1 MKAVRTFA
9 YGVMAGFFVSIGG
22 TAFLSIENRVVAAL
36 FFTTGLFAISN
47 YGFNLFTGKVCY
59 LLDNGPGYLWD
70 LALIWLGNL
79 GGTLIAT
86 ALLGLTRVHPALAE
100 TAAPLVAAKLGDGLL
115 SVFVLSVFCNV
126 LIFIA
131 VDGFKNNAHELG
143 KYLGLIFGVTVFILC
158 GFEHCVANMFYFSV
172 ANAWGGKTV
181 LYLLVMTL
189 GNSCGGVI
197 VPLCRKLKARA
208 EKAAG

>member
-1 MKAVRTFA
+1 M
-9 YGVMAGFFVSIGG
+9 
-22 TAFLSIENRVVAAL
+22 VAAL

-131 VDGFKNNAHELG
+131 VDGYRIIPDALG
-143 KYLGLIFGVTVFILC
+143 KYLALFLGVAVFAIS
-158 GFEHCVANMFYFSV
+158 GFEHCVANMYFISLT
-172 ANAWGGKTV
+172 G
-181 LYLLVMTL
+181 
-189 GNSCGGVI
+189 S
-197 VPLCRKLKARA
+197 
-208 EKAAG
+208 

>member
-86 ALLGLTRVHPALAE
+86 ALLGLTRVHLALAE

-131 VDGFKNNAHELG
+131 VDGYRIIPDALG
-143 KYLGLIFGVTVFILC
+143 KYLALFLGVAVFAIS
-158 GFEHCVANMFYFSV
+158 GFEHCVANMYFISLTGSWSADAV
-172 ANAWGGKTV
+172 LFIIVNTVGNSLGG
-181 LYLLVMTL
+181 LLVPA
-189 GNSCGGVI
+189 VKKI
-197 VPLCRKLKARA
+197 FK
-208 EKAAG
+208 

>member
-59 LLDNGPGYLWD
+59 LLDNGPRYLWD

-131 VDGFKNNAHELG
+131 VDGYRIIPDALG
-143 KYLGLIFGVTVFILC
+143 KYLALFLGVAVFAIS
-158 GFEHCVANMFYFSV
+158 GFEHCVANMYYFTM
-172 ANAWGGKTV
+172 GGARSGRAV
-181 LYLLVMTL
+181 LYLLVMTV
-189 GNSCGGVI
+189 GNAVGGVI
-197 VPLCRKLKARA
+197 GPLARKVLSR
-208 EKAAG
+208 

>member
-9 YGVMAGFFVSIGG
+9 YGVMAGFCVSIGG

-59 LLDNGPGYLWD
+59 LLDNGPRYLWD

-131 VDGFKNNAHELG
+131 VDGYRIIPDALG
-143 KYLGLIFGVTVFILC
+143 KYLALFLGVAVFAIS
-158 GFEHCVANMFYFSV
+158 GFEHCVANMYFISLTGSWSADAV
-172 ANAWGGKTV
+172 LFIIVNTVGNSLGG
-181 LYLLVMTL
+181 LLVPA
-189 GNSCGGVI
+189 VKKI
-197 VPLCRKLKARA
+197 FK
-208 EKAAG
+208 

>member
-59 LLDNGPGYLWD
+59 LLDNGPRYLWE

-131 VDGFKNNAHELG
+131 VDGYRIIPDALG
-143 KYLGLIFGVTVFILC
+143 KYLALFLGVAVFAIS
-158 GFEHCVANMFYFSV
+158 GFEHCVANMYFISLTGSWSADAV
-172 ANAWGGKTV
+172 LFIIVNTVGNSLGG
-181 LYLLVMTL
+181 LLVPA
-189 GNSCGGVI
+189 VKKI
-197 VPLCRKLKARA
+197 FK
-208 EKAAG
+208 

>member
-59 LLDNGPGYLWD
+59 LLDNGPRYLWD

-131 VDGFKNNAHELG
+131 VDGYRIIPDALG
-143 KYLGLIFGVTVFILC
+143 KYLALFLGVAVFAIS
-158 GFEHCVANMFYFSV
+158 GFEHCVANMYFISLTGSW
-172 ANAWGGKTV
+172 NADAVLFIIVNTVGNSLGG
-181 LYLLVMTL
+181 LLVPA
-189 GNSCGGVI
+189 VKKI
-197 VPLCRKLKARA
+197 FK
-208 EKAAG
+208 

>member
-86 ALLGLTRVHPALAE
+86 ALLGLTRAHPALAE

-131 VDGFKNNAHELG
+131 VDGYRIIPDALG
-143 KYLGLIFGVTVFILC
+143 KYLALFLGVAVFAIS
-158 GFEHCVANMFYFSV
+158 GFEHCVANMYFISLTGSWSADAV
-172 ANAWGGKTV
+172 LFIIVNTVGNSLGG
-181 LYLLVMTL
+181 LLVPA
-189 GNSCGGVI
+189 VKKI
-197 VPLCRKLKARA
+197 FK
-208 EKAAG
+208 

>member
-59 LLDNGPGYLWD
+59 LLDNGPRYLWD

-131 VDGFKNNAHELG
+131 VDGYRIIPDALG
-143 KYLGLIFGVTVFILC
+143 KYLALFLGVAVFAIS
-158 GFEHCVANMFYFSV
+158 GFEHCVANMYFISLTGSWSADAV
-172 ANAWGGKTV
+172 LFIIVNTV
-181 LYLLVMTL
+181 
-189 GNSCGGVI
+189 GNSLGGLF
-197 VPLCRKLKARA
+197 VPAVKKIF
-208 EKAAG
+208 K

>member
-131 VDGFKNNAHELG
+131 VDGYRIIPDALG
-143 KYLGLIFGVTVFILC
+143 KYLALFLGVAVFAIS
-158 GFEHCVANMFYFSV
+158 GFEHCVANMYFISLTGSWSAAAV
-172 ANAWGGKTV
+172 LFIIVNTVGNSLGG
-181 LYLLVMTL
+181 LLVPA
-189 GNSCGGVI
+189 VKKI
-197 VPLCRKLKARA
+197 FK
-208 EKAAG
+208 

>member
-59 LLDNGPGYLWD
+59 LLYNGPGYLWD

-131 VDGFKNNAHELG
+131 VDGYRIIPDALG
-143 KYLGLIFGVTVFILC
+143 KYLALFLGVAVFAIS
-158 GFEHCVANMFYFSV
+158 GFEHCVANMYFISLTGSWSADAV
-172 ANAWGGKTV
+172 LFIIVNTVGNSLGG
-181 LYLLVMTL
+181 LLVPA
-189 GNSCGGVI
+189 VKKI
-197 VPLCRKLKARA
+197 FK
-208 EKAAG
+208 

>member
-1 MKAVRTFA
+1 MPRLTIR
-9 YGVMAGFFVSIGG
+9 YSGFFVSIGG

-100 TAAPLVAAKLGDGLL
+100 TAAPLVAALVVVVVAAKTKSLL
-115 SVFVLSVFCNV
+115 WC
-126 LIFIA
+126 A
-131 VDGFKNNAHELG
+131 VS
-143 KYLGLIFGVTVFILC
+143 GV
-158 GFEHCVANMFYFSV
+158 AAY
-172 ANAWGGKTV
+172 A
-181 LYLLVMTL
+181 LLML
-189 GNSCGGVI
+189 
-197 VPLCRKLKARA
+197 L
-208 EKAAG
+208 

>member
-131 VDGFKNNAHELG
+131 VDGYRIIPDALG
-143 KYLGLIFGVTVFILC
+143 KYLALFLGVAVFAIS
-158 GFEHCVANMFYFSV
+158 GFEHCVANMYFISLTGSWSADAV
-172 ANAWGGKTV
+172 IFIIVNTVGNSLGG
-181 LYLLVMTL
+181 LLVPA
-189 GNSCGGVI
+189 VKKI
-197 VPLCRKLKARA
+197 FK
-208 EKAAG
+208 

>member
-86 ALLGLTRVHPALAE
+86 ALLGLTRVNPALAE

-131 VDGFKNNAHELG
+131 VDGYRIIPDALG
-143 KYLGLIFGVTVFILC
+143 KYLALFLGVAVFAIS
-158 GFEHCVANMFYFSV
+158 GFEHCVANMYFISLTGSWSADAV
-172 ANAWGGKTV
+172 LFIIVNTV
-181 LYLLVMTL
+181 
-189 GNSCGGVI
+189 GNSLGGLF
-197 VPLCRKLKARA
+197 VPAVKKIF
-208 EKAAG
+208 K

>member
-1 MKAVRTFA
+1 MKAVRTSA

-131 VDGFKNNAHELG
+131 VDGYRIIPDALG
-143 KYLGLIFGVTVFILC
+143 KYLALFLGVAVFAIS
-158 GFEHCVANMFYFSV
+158 GFEHCVANMYFISLTGSWSADAV
-172 ANAWGGKTV
+172 LFIIVNTVGNSLGG
-181 LYLLVMTL
+181 LLVPA
-189 GNSCGGVI
+189 VKKI
-197 VPLCRKLKARA
+197 FK
-208 EKAAG
+208 

>member
-131 VDGFKNNAHELG
+131 VDGYRIIPDALG
-143 KYLGLIFGVTVFILC
+143 KYLALFLGVAVFAIS
-158 GFEHCVANMFYFSV
+158 GFEHCVANMYFISLTGSWSADAV
-172 ANAWGGKTV
+172 LFIIVNTV
-181 LYLLVMTL
+181 
-189 GNSCGGVI
+189 GNSLGGLF
-197 VPLCRKLKARA
+197 VPAVKKIF
-208 EKAAG
+208 K

>member
-131 VDGFKNNAHELG
+131 VDGYRIIPYALG
-143 KYLGLIFGVTVFILC
+143 KYLALFLGVAVFAIS
-158 GFEHCVANMFYFSV
+158 GFEHCVANMYFISLTGSWSADAV
-172 ANAWGGKTV
+172 LFIIVNTVGNSLGG
-181 LYLLVMTL
+181 LLVPA
-189 GNSCGGVI
+189 VKKI
-197 VPLCRKLKARA
+197 FK
-208 EKAAG
+208 

>member
-59 LLDNGPGYLWD
+59 LLDNGPRYLWD

-131 VDGFKNNAHELG
+131 VDGYRIIPDALG
-143 KYLGLIFGVTVFILC
+143 KYLALFLGVAVFAIS
-158 GFEHCVANMFYFSV
+158 GFEHCVANMYFISLTGSWSAEAVLFIIVNTIGNSV
-172 ANAWGGKTV
+172 GG
-181 LYLLVMTL
+181 LLVPA
-189 GNSCGGVI
+189 VK
-197 VPLCRKLKARA
+197 KLFK
-208 EKAAG
+208 

>member
-100 TAAPLVAAKLGDGLL
+100 TAAPLVAAKLGD
-115 SVFVLSVFCNV
+115 VFVLSVFCNV

-131 VDGFKNNAHELG
+131 VDGYRIIPDALG
-143 KYLGLIFGVTVFILC
+143 KYLALFLGVAVFAIS
-158 GFEHCVANMFYFSV
+158 GFEHCVANMYFISLTGSWSADAV
-172 ANAWGGKTV
+172 LFIIVNTVGNSLGG
-181 LYLLVMTL
+181 LLVPA
-189 GNSCGGVI
+189 VKKI
-197 VPLCRKLKARA
+197 FK
-208 EKAAG
+208 

>member
-86 ALLGLTRVHPALAE
+86 ALLGLTRVHAALAE

-131 VDGFKNNAHELG
+131 VDGYRIIPDALG
-143 KYLGLIFGVTVFILC
+143 KYLALFLGVAVFAIS
-158 GFEHCVANMFYFSV
+158 GFEHCVANMYFISLTGSWSADAV
-172 ANAWGGKTV
+172 LFIIVNTVGNSLGG
-181 LYLLVMTL
+181 LLVPA
-189 GNSCGGVI
+189 VKKI
-197 VPLCRKLKARA
+197 FK
-208 EKAAG
+208 

>member
-1 MKAVRTFA
+1 MKTVRTFA

-59 LLDNGPGYLWD
+59 LLDNGPRYLWD

-131 VDGFKNNAHELG
+131 VDGYRIIPDALG
-143 KYLGLIFGVTVFILC
+143 KYLALFLGVAVFAIS
-158 GFEHCVANMFYFSV
+158 GFEHCVANMYFISLTGSWSADAV
-172 ANAWGGKTV
+172 LFIIVNTVGNSLGG
-181 LYLLVMTL
+181 LLVPA
-189 GNSCGGVI
+189 VKKI
-197 VPLCRKLKARA
+197 FK
-208 EKAAG
+208 

>member
-1 MKAVRTFA
+1 MNGGKS
-9 YGVMAGFFVSIGG
+9 FVSGVLAGACIALGG
-22 TAFLSIENRVVAAL
+22 VVYLSVSSKAL
-36 FFTTGLFAISN
+36 GALIFCVGLFSIYTLGLS
-47 YGFNLFTGKVCY
+47 LFTGKVCY

-131 VDGFKNNAHELG
+131 VDGYRIIPDALG
-143 KYLGLIFGVTVFILC
+143 KYLALFLGVAVFAIS
-158 GFEHCVANMFYFSV
+158 GFEHCVANMYFISLTGSWSADAV
-172 ANAWGGKTV
+172 LFIIVNTVGNSLGG
-181 LYLLVMTL
+181 LLVPA
-189 GNSCGGVI
+189 VKKI
-197 VPLCRKLKARA
+197 FK
-208 EKAAG
+208 

>member
-131 VDGFKNNAHELG
+131 VDGYRIIPDALG
-143 KYLGLIFGVTVFILC
+143 KYLALFLGVAVFAIS
-158 GFEHCVANMFYFSV
+158 GFEHCVANMYFISLTGSWSADAV
-172 ANAWGGKTV
+172 LFIIVNTVGNSLGG
-181 LYLLVMTL
+181 LLVP
-189 GNSCGGVI
+189 VVKKI
-197 VPLCRKLKARA
+197 FK
-208 EKAAG
+208 

>member
-131 VDGFKNNAHELG
+131 VDGYRIIPDALG
-143 KYLGLIFGVTVFILC
+143 KYLALFLGVAVFAIS
-158 GFEHCVANMFYFSV
+158 GFEHCVANMYFISLTGSWSADAV
-172 ANAWGGKTV
+172 LFIIVNAVGNSLGG
-181 LYLLVMTL
+181 LLVPA
-189 GNSCGGVI
+189 VKKI
-197 VPLCRKLKARA
+197 FK
-208 EKAAG
+208 

>member
-100 TAAPLVAAKLGDGLL
+100 TAAPLAAAKLGDGLL

-131 VDGFKNNAHELG
+131 VDGYRIIPDALG
-143 KYLGLIFGVTVFILC
+143 KYLALFLGVAVFAIS
-158 GFEHCVANMFYFSV
+158 GFEHCVANMYFISLTGSWSADAV
-172 ANAWGGKTV
+172 IFIIVNTVGNSLGG
-181 LYLLVMTL
+181 LLVPA
-189 GNSCGGVI
+189 VKKI
-197 VPLCRKLKARA
+197 FK
-208 EKAAG
+208 

>member
-70 LALIWLGNL
+70 LVLIWLGNL

-131 VDGFKNNAHELG
+131 VDGYRIIPDALG
-143 KYLGLIFGVTVFILC
+143 KYLALFLGVAVFAIS
-158 GFEHCVANMFYFSV
+158 GFEHCVANMYFISLTGSWSADAV
-172 ANAWGGKTV
+172 LFIIVNTVGNSLGG
-181 LYLLVMTL
+181 LLVPA
-189 GNSCGGVI
+189 VKKI
-197 VPLCRKLKARA
+197 FK
-208 EKAAG
+208 

>member
-131 VDGFKNNAHELG
+131 VDGYRIIPDALG
-143 KYLGLIFGVTVFILC
+143 KYLALFLGVAVFAIS
-158 GFEHCVANMFYFSV
+158 GFEHCVANMYFISLTGSWSAGAV
-172 ANAWGGKTV
+172 LFIIVNTVGNSLGG
-181 LYLLVMTL
+181 LLVPA
-189 GNSCGGVI
+189 VKKI
-197 VPLCRKLKARA
+197 FK
-208 EKAAG
+208 

>member
-131 VDGFKNNAHELG
+131 VDGYRIIPDALG
-143 KYLGLIFGVTVFILC
+143 KYLALFLGVAVFAIS
-158 GFEHCVANMFYFSV
+158 GFEHCVANMYFISLTSSW
-172 ANAWGGKTV
+172 NADAVLFIIVNTVGNSLGG
-181 LYLLVMTL
+181 LLVPA
-189 GNSCGGVI
+189 VKKI
-197 VPLCRKLKARA
+197 FK
-208 EKAAG
+208 

>member
-131 VDGFKNNAHELG
+131 VDGYRIIPDALG
-143 KYLGLIFGVTVFILC
+143 KYLALFLGVAVFAIS
-158 GFEHCVANMFYFSV
+158 GFEHCVANMYFISLTGSWSAEAVLFIIVNTIGNSV
-172 ANAWGGKTV
+172 GG
-181 LYLLVMTL
+181 LLVPA
-189 GNSCGGVI
+189 VK
-197 VPLCRKLKARA
+197 KLFK
-208 EKAAG
+208 

>member
-59 LLDNGPGYLWD
+59 LLDNGPRYLWD

-115 SVFVLSVFCNV
+115 SVFVISVFCNV

-131 VDGFKNNAHELG
+131 VDGYRIIPDALG
-143 KYLGLIFGVTVFILC
+143 KYLALFLGVAVFAIS
-158 GFEHCVANMFYFSV
+158 GFEHCVANMYFISLTGSWSADAV
-172 ANAWGGKTV
+172 LFIIVNTVGNSLGG
-181 LYLLVMTL
+181 LLVPA
-189 GNSCGGVI
+189 VKKI
-197 VPLCRKLKARA
+197 FK
-208 EKAAG
+208 

>member
-22 TAFLSIENRVVAAL
+22 PAFLSIENRVVAAL

-131 VDGFKNNAHELG
+131 VDGYRIIPDALG
-143 KYLGLIFGVTVFILC
+143 KYLALFLGVAVFAIS
-158 GFEHCVANMFYFSV
+158 GFEHCVANMYFISLTGSWSADAV
-172 ANAWGGKTV
+172 LFIIVNTVGNSLGG
-181 LYLLVMTL
+181 LLVPA
-189 GNSCGGVI
+189 VKKI
-197 VPLCRKLKARA
+197 FK
-208 EKAAG
+208 

>member
-131 VDGFKNNAHELG
+131 VDGYRIIPDALG
-143 KYLGLIFGVTVFILC
+143 KYLALFLGVAVFAIS
-158 GFEHCVANMFYFSV
+158 GFEHCVANMYFISLTGSWSADAV
-172 ANAWGGKTV
+172 LFIIVNTAGNSLGG
-181 LYLLVMTL
+181 LLVPA
-189 GNSCGGVI
+189 VKKI
-197 VPLCRKLKARA
+197 FK
-208 EKAAG
+208 

>member
-131 VDGFKNNAHELG
+131 VDGYRIIPDALG
-143 KYLGLIFGVTVFILC
+143 KYLALFLDVAVFAIS
-158 GFEHCVANMFYFSV
+158 GFEHCVANMYFISLTGSWSADAV
-172 ANAWGGKTV
+172 LFIIVNTVGNSLGG
-181 LYLLVMTL
+181 LLVPA
-189 GNSCGGVI
+189 VKKI
-197 VPLCRKLKARA
+197 FK
-208 EKAAG
+208 

>member
-100 TAAPLVAAKLGDGLL
+100 TAAPLVTAKLGDGLL

-131 VDGFKNNAHELG
+131 VDGYRIIPDALG
-143 KYLGLIFGVTVFILC
+143 KYLALFLGVAVFAIS
-158 GFEHCVANMFYFSV
+158 GFEHCVANMYFISLTGSWSADAV
-172 ANAWGGKTV
+172 LFIIVNTVGNSLGG
-181 LYLLVMTL
+181 LLVPA
-189 GNSCGGVI
+189 VKKI
-197 VPLCRKLKARA
+197 FK
-208 EKAAG
+208 

>member
-126 LIFIA
+126 LIYIA
-131 VDGFKNNAHELG
+131 VEGYRSIENSLG
-143 KYLGLIFGVTVFILC
+143 RYLAVFFGVTVFMAC
-158 GFEHCVANMFYFSV
+158 GFEHCVANMYYFTLTGSWSADAV
-172 ANAWGGKTV
+172 LFIIVNTVGNSLGG
-181 LYLLVMTL
+181 LLVPA
-189 GNSCGGVI
+189 VKKI
-197 VPLCRKLKARA
+197 FK
-208 EKAAG
+208 

>member
-1 MKAVRTFA
+1 MKAVRTLA

-131 VDGFKNNAHELG
+131 VDGYRIIPDALG
-143 KYLGLIFGVTVFILC
+143 KYLALFLGVAVFAIS
-158 GFEHCVANMFYFSV
+158 GFEHCVANMYFISLTGSWSADAV
-172 ANAWGGKTV
+172 LFIIVNTVGNSLGG
-181 LYLLVMTL
+181 LLVPA
-189 GNSCGGVI
+189 VKKI
-197 VPLCRKLKARA
+197 FK
-208 EKAAG
+208 

>member
-131 VDGFKNNAHELG
+131 VDGYRIIPDALG
-143 KYLGLIFGVTVFILC
+143 KYLALFLGVAVFAIS
-158 GFEHCVANMFYFSV
+158 GFEHCVANMYFISLTGSWSADAV
-172 ANAWGGKTV
+172 LFIIVNTVGNSLGG
-181 LYLLVMTL
+181 LLVPA
-189 GNSCGGVI
+189 VKKI
-197 VPLCRKLKARA
+197 FK
-208 EKAAG
+208 

>member
-1 MKAVRTFA
+1 
-9 YGVMAGFFVSIGG
+9 MAGFFVSIGG

-131 VDGFKNNAHELG
+131 VDGYRIIPDALG
-143 KYLGLIFGVTVFILC
+143 KYLALFLGVAVFAIS
-158 GFEHCVANMFYFSV
+158 GFEHCVANMYFISLTGSWSADAV
-172 ANAWGGKTV
+172 LFIIVNTVGNSLGG
-181 LYLLVMTL
+181 LLVPA
-189 GNSCGGVI
+189 VKKI
-197 VPLCRKLKARA
+197 FK
-208 EKAAG
+208 